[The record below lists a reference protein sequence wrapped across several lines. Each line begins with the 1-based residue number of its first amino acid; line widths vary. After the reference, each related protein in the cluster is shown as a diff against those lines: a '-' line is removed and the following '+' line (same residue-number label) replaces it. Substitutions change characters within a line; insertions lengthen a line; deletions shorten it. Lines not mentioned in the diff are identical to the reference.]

1 MKKFAL
7 IFVVVLSLVLVGCGA
22 NSDKAS
28 NEKKE
33 EAKTITF
40 QSEDG
45 KIEVPAKPKR
55 VVVLSSYTGDLINLG
70 VNIVGADSWSF
81 DNANFKDALKDAK
94 EVSEEDV
101 EGIIALKPDLIIGSS
116 TMKNKDKLKKVAPVV
131 TFTYNKLNYLDQH
144 IAVGKAVNKEK
155 EATEWAND
163 FEKRAEEAGNEIK
176 AKIGENASVSVAESY
191 DKQMY
196 VFGDNWGRGTEVL
209 YQAMKLK
216 MPDSVKNSALEA
228 GYYAISPEELGNY
241 TGDYLVLSRQS
252 SGDNS
257 FMKTTAY
264 QDIPA
269 VKNNR
274 VLEVESSKFYFNDA
288 TTLEYQLKTFED
300 FFLGK

>member
-1 MKKFAL
+1 MKKFAWMFAIL
-7 IFVVVLSLVLVGCGA
+7 LSLVLAGCGA
-22 NSDKAS
+22 SSDKAS
-28 NEKKE
+28 TEENEA
-33 EAKTITF
+33 AKTVTF

-45 KIEVPAKPKR
+45 AIEVPAKPKR
-55 VVVLSSYTGDLINLG
+55 VVALSSYTGDLINLG

-81 DNANFKDALKDAK
+81 GNANFKDALKDAK
-94 EVSEEDV
+94 EVSDEDV

-155 EATEWAND
+155 EATAWAKD
-163 FEKRAEEAGNEIK
+163 FEKRAEKAGDEIK
-176 AKIGENASVSVAESY
+176 AKIGENATVSVAESY

-196 VFGDNWGRGTEVL
+196 VFGDNWGRGTEIL

-252 SGDNS
+252 DGDNS
-257 FMKTTAY
+257 FMKTSTY

-269 VKNNR
+269 VKNNQ

-288 TTLEYQLKTFED
+288 TTLEYQLKTFEK